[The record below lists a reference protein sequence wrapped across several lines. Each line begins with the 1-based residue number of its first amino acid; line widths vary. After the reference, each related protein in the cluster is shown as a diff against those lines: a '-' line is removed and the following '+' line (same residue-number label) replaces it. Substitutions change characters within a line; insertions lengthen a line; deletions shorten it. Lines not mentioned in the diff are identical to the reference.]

1 MGRRIKEHPT
11 LANFCKGRTTVML
24 NLPVKDKQQ
33 FYELI
38 VGMAGFTII
47 LLGCMIVLSPFFTAI
62 LLACIFVLSAWPAFD
77 WLRQRMPIGW
87 ASLLVT
93 LLLASIFIMPLV
105 VIGSSASENFTKTF
119 TAVQTWLQDGDLS
132 KAAEYISLIPWVGS
146 DLAVWWTDLTSDTAA
161 LKEIMQEYAGPTSQK
176 LLGLGANIGHGLLH
190 ITIAIFIAYFFF
202 RHGLHVALRV
212 RNLTEKFAGE
222 RGRHLLE
229 VAKKTLIGVVYGIL
243 GTALAQGALAAFGFW
258 IAGVPGAPFLGLMT
272 LFLSFIPIGPPLVW
286 GPAAYWLFQQ
296 GEQGWAI
303 FLVAWGIAV
312 ISAIDNVLKPYFI
325 SVGSN
330 LPFIL
335 VLFGIGGGVLAFG
348 FLGIFIGPTLLAL
361 AYSII
366 LELSTNR
373 LAEKE
378 TTA

>member
-1 MGRRIKEHPT
+1 
-11 LANFCKGRTTVML
+11 ML

-33 FYELI
+33 LYETIAGL
-38 VGMAGFTII
+38 AGFTLI
-47 LLGCMIVLSPFFTAI
+47 LVGCLIVMAPFFTAI

-77 WLRQRMPIGW
+77 WLRQRLPVGW
-87 ASLLVT
+87 ASLVVT
-93 LLLASIFIMPLV
+93 FLLAAIFIMPLV
-105 VIGSSASENFTKTF
+105 VIGTSASESFTKTF
-119 TAVQTWLQDGDLS
+119 AAMQTWMQDGDLS
-132 KAAEYISLIPWVGS
+132 RIAPYIRLIPWVGQ
-146 DLAVWWTDLTSDTAA
+146 DLAQWWLDLTSDKEA
-161 LKEIMQEYAGPTSQK
+161 LKQLMQEYGGPTSQK

-258 IAGVPGAPFLGLMT
+258 ISGVPGAPFLGLMT
-272 LFLSFIPIGPPLVW
+272 LFLSFIPIGPPLIW

-296 GEQGWAI
+296 GEHGWAL
-303 FLVAWGIAV
+303 FLVVWGIAV

-373 LAEKE
+373 PAEAKE
-378 TTA
+378 TAA